1 METEVLGN
9 IPRLYTALADWL
21 ACLLYLFFLPKRT
34 AGWRRYAIH
43 AVFLLLL
50 GVFMQAT
57 GQVPQFWFLPCIAVS
72 ILIMYLYIRMQADV
86 PARSAGYYCVRA
98 FILGELA
105 ASLEWQLY
113 YYMVGQHGTPGTGVR
128 VCILAVVYAAVYGV
142 VFALERNYNDIAS
155 PLHVHKKEFLSTLF
169 IGVAVYAA
177 SNLSYVSPDTPFSG
191 KMTAEIYNI
200 RTLVDLGGM
209 AILFAHHMQLVEYR
223 RKKERDALQ
232 NVLQAQYAQ
241 YRSAQ
246 DSIDL
251 INKKYHDLK
260 HQIAVLR
267 SETSEEKAHYLDAM
281 EQEIRSYEAQNKTG
295 NEVLDTILT
304 SKQKPVLPAARHHAD
319 LRGRR
324 CGAGFYGYNGP
335 VFAVR
340 QCAGQ
345 RHRECRKAARQRAAA
360 HPSGGGTAKELFVD
374 PDRKHLRRC
383 LPSGRQPAKNYQV
396 RRPLPRLRS
405 KEHLRHRRKI
415 RRHGRDHHPGEPVHI
430 KGAVSHQ
437 AEITRT
443 AHFGGLFFGLQQ
455 PAHKAHDTIVY
466 FANAAGGLRGKNDRS
481 RRESPFCCTL

>member
-34 AGWRRYAIH
+34 AGWRRHTIH

-50 GVFMQAT
+50 SVFMQAT

-72 ILIMYLYIRMQADV
+72 ILIMYLYIRMQTDV
-86 PARSAGYYCVRA
+86 PARCAGYYCVRA

-113 YYMVGQHGTPGTGVR
+113 YYMVGQQGTPGAGVR
-128 VCILAVVYAAVYGV
+128 VCILAVVYAAVYGA

-169 IGVAVYAA
+169 IGMAVYAA

-251 INKKYHDLK
+251 INKN
-260 HQIAVLR
+260 ITTSSTR
-267 SETSEEKAHYLDAM
+267 S
-281 EQEIRSYEAQNKTG
+281 
-295 NEVLDTILT
+295 
-304 SKQKPVLPAARHHAD
+304 PCCAAR
-319 LRGRR
+319 
-324 CGAGFYGYNGP
+324 P
-335 VFAVR
+335 
-340 QCAGQ
+340 Q
-345 RHRECRKAARQRAAA
+345 RK
-360 HPSGGGTAKELFVD
+360 
-374 PDRKHLRRC
+374 
-383 LPSGRQPAKNYQV
+383 
-396 RRPLPRLRS
+396 RPTTS
-405 KEHLRHRRKI
+405 
-415 RRHGRDHHPGEPVHI
+415 
-430 KGAVSHQ
+430 
-437 AEITRT
+437 TRW
-443 AHFGGLFFGLQQ
+443 
-455 PAHKAHDTIVY
+455 
-466 FANAAGGLRGKNDRS
+466 S
-481 RRESPFCCTL
+481 RRSAAMRRRTRPATRCWTRS

>member
-21 ACLLYLFFLPKRT
+21 ACLLYLYYLPKRT

-72 ILIMYLYIRMQADV
+72 ILIMYLYIRMQTDV
-86 PARSAGYYCVRA
+86 PARCAGYYCVRA

-113 YYMVGQHGTPGTGVR
+113 YYMARRQGTPGAGVR
-128 VCILAVVYAAVYGV
+128 VGILAVVYAAVYGA

-304 SKQKPVLPAARHHAD
+304 SKSLYCQQHGITLTCVADGAALDFMDTMDLCSLFGNALDNAIKFTPAGGTIRFGVERLGPEVEVSIWNSGQGISPEALPYVFQRFYKEDQSRGLHARGAGLGLNICKVLVNLSGGQIRVESKQGEWCRFVFTLPVQPPNPGGMKRLPDEAGGAPAVEDPASMKPV
-319 LRGRR
+319 
-324 CGAGFYGYNGP
+324 
-335 VFAVR
+335 
-340 QCAGQ
+340 
-345 RHRECRKAARQRAAA
+345 E
-360 HPSGGGTAKELFVD
+360 
-374 PDRKHLRRC
+374 
-383 LPSGRQPAKNYQV
+383 
-396 RRPLPRLRS
+396 
-405 KEHLRHRRKI
+405 
-415 RRHGRDHHPGEPVHI
+415 
-430 KGAVSHQ
+430 
-437 AEITRT
+437 
-443 AHFGGLFFGLQQ
+443 
-455 PAHKAHDTIVY
+455 
-466 FANAAGGLRGKNDRS
+466 
-481 RRESPFCCTL
+481 

>member
-34 AGWRRYAIH
+34 AGWRRYTIH

-113 YYMVGQHGTPGTGVR
+113 YYMAGRQGTPGAGVR
-128 VCILAVVYAAVYGV
+128 VCILAVDYAAVYGA

-155 PLHVHKKEFLSTLF
+155 PLHIHKKEFLSTLF

-295 NEVLDTILT
+295 NEVLDVVLT
-304 SKQKPVLPAARHHAD
+304 EKTLLCQSRRVQLNAVANGSCLQGFEPGD
-319 LRGRR
+319 LY
-324 CGAGFYGYNGP
+324 A
-335 VFAVR
+335 
-340 QCAGQ
+340 
-345 RHRECRKAARQRAAA
+345 
-360 HPSGGGTAKELFVD
+360 L
-374 PDRKHLRRC
+374 
-383 LPSGRQPAKNYQV
+383 
-396 RRPLPRLRS
+396 
-405 KEHLRHRRKI
+405 
-415 RRHGRDHHPGEPVHI
+415 
-430 KGAVSHQ
+430 
-437 AEITRT
+437 
-443 AHFGGLFFGLQQ
+443 
-455 PAHKAHDTIVY
+455 
-466 FANAAGGLRGKNDRS
+466 FANALDYAIEGAVRTPDPARRNIDLLVCVRQSFIVINVISPAREPEAAATRTEAYELKVLRRIVQKYSG
-481 RRESPFCCTL
+481 TLTTETQNGFFAIKIIFPLKQGE

>member
-1 METEVLGN
+1 MQAEVLGN

-34 AGWRRYAIH
+34 AGWRRYTIH

-86 PARSAGYYCVRA
+86 PARSAGYYCVRT

-113 YYMVGQHGTPGTGVR
+113 YYMARRQGTPGAGVR
-128 VCILAVVYAAVYGV
+128 VCILAV
-142 VFALERNYNDIAS
+142 
-155 PLHVHKKEFLSTLF
+155 
-169 IGVAVYAA
+169 VYAA

-304 SKQKPVLPAARHHAD
+304 SKSLYCQQHGITLTCVADGAALDFMDTMDLCSLFGNALDNAIESVEKLPD
-319 LRGRR
+319 SE
-324 CGAGFYGYNGP
+324 
-335 VFAVR
+335 
-340 QCAGQ
+340 Q
-345 RHRECRKAARQRAAA
+345 RLIHLVVARQKSFLWIRIENTYDGAFQADGNLPKTTKSDA
-360 HPSGGGTAKELFVD
+360 RYHGYGLKSIYDTAEKYGGTAEISTQENQFTLKVLF
-374 PDRKHLRRC
+374 P
-383 LPSGRQPAKNYQV
+383 
-396 RRPLPRLRS
+396 
-405 KEHLRHRRKI
+405 
-415 RRHGRDHHPGEPVHI
+415 I
-430 KGAVSHQ
+430 KQ
-437 AEITRT
+437 
-443 AHFGGLFFGLQQ
+443 
-455 PAHKAHDTIVY
+455 K
-466 FANAAGGLRGKNDRS
+466 
-481 RRESPFCCTL
+481 

>member
-1 METEVLGN
+1 M
-9 IPRLYTALADWL
+9 A
-21 ACLLYLFFLPKRT
+21 
-34 AGWRRYAIH
+34 
-43 AVFLLLL
+43 
-50 GVFMQAT
+50 
-57 GQVPQFWFLPCIAVS
+57 
-72 ILIMYLYIRMQADV
+72 
-86 PARSAGYYCVRA
+86 
-98 FILGELA
+98 
-105 ASLEWQLY
+105 
-113 YYMVGQHGTPGTGVR
+113 GQHSTPGTGVR

-304 SKQKPVLPAARHHAD
+304 SKSLYCQQHGITLTCVADGAALDFMDTMDLCSLFGNALDNAIESVEKLPD
-319 LRGRR
+319 SE
-324 CGAGFYGYNGP
+324 
-335 VFAVR
+335 
-340 QCAGQ
+340 Q
-345 RHRECRKAARQRAAA
+345 RLIHLVVARQKSFLWIRVENTYDGAFQADGSLPKTTKTDA
-360 HPSGGGTAKELFVD
+360 RYHGYGLKSIYDTAEKYGGTA
-374 PDRKHLRRC
+374 
-383 LPSGRQPAKNYQV
+383 
-396 RRPLPRLRS
+396 
-405 KEHLRHRRKI
+405 
-415 RRHGRDHHPGEPVHI
+415 
-430 KGAVSHQ
+430 
-437 AEITRT
+437 EITT
-443 AHFGGLFFGLQQ
+443 QENQFTLKVLFPIKQ
-455 PAHKAHDTIVY
+455 K
-466 FANAAGGLRGKNDRS
+466 
-481 RRESPFCCTL
+481 